1 MVSGNSILEIDVAEQ
16 GALFMV
22 GAAHRNN

>member
-1 MVSGNSILEIDVAEQ
+1 MVSGNSILKIDVAEQ

-22 GAAHRNN
+22 GAAHRSN